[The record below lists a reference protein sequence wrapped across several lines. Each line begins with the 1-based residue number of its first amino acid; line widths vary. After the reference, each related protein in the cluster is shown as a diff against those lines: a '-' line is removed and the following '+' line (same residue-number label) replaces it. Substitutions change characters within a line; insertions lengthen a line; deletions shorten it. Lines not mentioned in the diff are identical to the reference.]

1 MQSKVV
7 RAAAFA
13 AVFALSATA
22 SFYANAA
29 DLGGGYPPPP
39 PPTAYAPAPV
49 DNWGGVYVGGVL
61 GYGWGEVTFDNKTAD
76 VDGILGGALLGWNY
90 QSDRFVVGFEGDLLA
105 AGIDGSTSY
114 SGGTAKA
121 EMDFLGELR
130 ARAGFLVMPN
140 LLLFATLGGS
150 WANVDLTDTGGSKSS
165 RTFSGLQYGAGAE
178 VKISPEWSA
187 RFDYLYTDYNSRS
200 ITFDGNSNVNIDP
213 DVSQVRGSL
222 VYKF

>member
-29 DLGGGYPPPP
+29 DLGGYPPPP
-39 PPTAYAPAPV
+39 AAYAPPPPV
-49 DNWGGVYVGGVL
+49 DNWGGLYAGGVL
-61 GYGWGEVTFDNKTAD
+61 GYGWGEVSFDNKTAD

-105 AGIDGSTSY
+105 AGIDGSTPY

-130 ARAGFLVMPN
+130 ARAGILVMPN
-140 LLLFATLGGS
+140 LLLFASLGGS
-150 WANVDLTDTGGSKSS
+150 WANIDLTDTSSGGGKSS
-165 RTFSGLQYGAGAE
+165 RTFAGLQYGGGAE
-178 VKISPEWSA
+178 VKVSPEWSA

-200 ITFDGNSNVNIDP
+200 ITFGGNSNVDVDP